1 MLVRMRGINLIYQK
15 VQFETLAA
23 KYIDTIYAVAF
34 SVLKNRADAEDV
46 TQDVLIQLYKTDKE
60 FESYSH
66 VKNWLIRVTV
76 NQCKKVFRAPWRK
89 TESLEDYA
97 QTLGFEHEEDHDLFL
112 TVMQLE
118 RKYRIVVV
126 LYYYEGY
133 STSEIASM
141 LGVPVN
147 TVSTRLARAR
157 AKLRTLITE
166 VE

>member
-1 MLVRMRGINLIYQK
+1 MLSD
-15 VQFETLAA
+15 VQFEALAA
-23 KYIDTIYAVAF
+23 RYIDTIYAVAF
-34 SVLKNRADAEDV
+34 SALKNRADAENV

>member
-1 MLVRMRGINLIYQK
+1 M
-15 VQFETLAA
+15 
-23 KYIDTIYAVAF
+23 AF
-34 SVLKNRADAEDV
+34 SALKNRADAEDV

>member
-1 MLVRMRGINLIYQK
+1 
-15 VQFETLAA
+15 
-23 KYIDTIYAVAF
+23 
-34 SVLKNRADAEDV
+34 
-46 TQDVLIQLYKTDKE
+46 
-60 FESYSH
+60 
-66 VKNWLIRVTV
+66 
-76 NQCKKVFRAPWRK
+76 
-89 TESLEDYA
+89 
-97 QTLGFEHEEDHDLFL
+97 
-112 TVMQLE
+112 MQLE

>member
-1 MLVRMRGINLIYQK
+1 M
-15 VQFETLAA
+15 
-23 KYIDTIYAVAF
+23 
-34 SVLKNRADAEDV
+34 

>member
-1 MLVRMRGINLIYQK
+1 MLSD

-23 KYIDTIYAVAF
+23 RYIDMIYAVAF
-34 SVLKNRADAEDV
+34 SALKNRADAEDV

-66 VKNWLIRVTV
+66 VK
-76 NQCKKVFRAPWRK
+76 
-89 TESLEDYA
+89 
-97 QTLGFEHEEDHDLFL
+97 TLGFEHEEDHDLFL

>member
-1 MLVRMRGINLIYQK
+1 MTDE
-15 VQFETLAA
+15 QFTPLAER
-23 KYIDTIYAVAF
+23 YMDTVFRVAY
-34 SVLKNRADAEDV
+34 SYLRCRDDADDV

-112 TVMQLE
+112 AVMQLE